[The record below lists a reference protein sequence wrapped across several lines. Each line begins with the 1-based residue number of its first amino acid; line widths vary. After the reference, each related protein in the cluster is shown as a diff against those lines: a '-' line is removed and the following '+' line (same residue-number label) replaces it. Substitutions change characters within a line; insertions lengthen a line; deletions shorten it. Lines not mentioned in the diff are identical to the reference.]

1 MEIVLRKWGNS
12 TVVVLPP
19 VLLKALDLAA
29 GQPMTL
35 NVTSSGQITLSS
47 RRNKYTLEKLVAMC
61 DTAASKPAD
70 LALWDTAKPIGN
82 EHW

>member
-12 TVVVLPP
+12 TVAVLPP

-29 GQPMTL
+29 GQAMTL

-47 RRNKYTLEKLVAMC
+47 RCIYTLEKLVTMC
-61 DTAASKPAD
+61 DAAASKPAD

-82 EHW
+82 ESW

>member
-1 MEIVLRKWGNS
+1 
-12 TVVVLPP
+12 
-19 VLLKALDLAA
+19 
-29 GQPMTL
+29 MTL